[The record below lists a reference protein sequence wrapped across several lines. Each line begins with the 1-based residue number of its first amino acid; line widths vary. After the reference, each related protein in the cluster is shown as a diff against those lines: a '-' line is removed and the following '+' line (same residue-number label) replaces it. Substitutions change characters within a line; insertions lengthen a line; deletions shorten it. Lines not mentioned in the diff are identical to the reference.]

1 MLNIDRNRQFIFP
14 KSEKLVSKKEID
26 LLFKEGISYFK
37 FPFKVVYPKTD
48 SSASAPTPKILIS
61 VSKKYFKH
69 AHDRNRLKRLI
80 REAYRLQ
87 KPELFK
93 LFDQLP
99 NSFILIYTSKTEL
112 TLEQL
117 KKKLYF
123 VFENIAASNKTNDS
137 IEL

>member
-1 MLNIDRNRQFIFP
+1 MLNIGRNRQLIFP
-14 KSEKLVSKKEID
+14 KSQKLISKKEID
-26 LLFKEGISYFK
+26 LLFKEGDTYFK
-37 FPFKVVYPKTD
+37 FPYKVVYPKPL
-48 SSASAPTPKILIS
+48 SGASAQFPKILIS

-87 KPELFK
+87 KPELIK
-93 LFDQLP
+93 LFDHIP
-99 NSFILIYTSKTEL
+99 NSFIIIYTSKTEL

-123 VFENIAASNKTNDS
+123 VFENIATINKNNDS